1 MSPQSRNGWIAFV
14 AGLMIACVCL
24 SSCSTI
30 YLFTLAF
37 TRSLTS
43 SGIWMPT
50 PSASQIDSAPA
61 EPAATPY
68 AGGRSERHSS
78 NSTPTAGQGVSAPAT
93 ASPSQIAQLDML
105 QSIVLPRED
114 LADLAVRFRGVSPE
128 RARVFCDA
136 PAKEFEAGD
145 RRSFTLSNQDNNS
158 QFEIE
163 AELRYKTRN
172 VYMWVEVSPNTP
184 RINQNDLRRAAD
196 AFDSRILARTR
207 AFFGDE
213 ARPGVDCDP
222 RLYILHATDIGSTV
236 GGYFS
241 SPDGYPRAVRPDS
254 NEAEMFVV
262 NAEPGYNGANPGS
275 RSYMS
280 TLAHELQHMIS
291 HNQVHAPELW
301 LEEGASQ
308 LAERINGYADE
319 VATVYSFANSP
330 ETQLNTWSE
339 TSAGENS
346 AHYGGAYLFWAY
358 LYDRFGETVVRGLAR
373 APERSILGIMRALAE
388 QGVVNPDT
396 GKPYDFADL
405 FADFVVANYL
415 GRQQA
420 NGDATNRFNY
430 ADTDVPPMSIQ
441 ADLNNADLPY
451 KRNAEVNQFGTHY
464 YELRSNTPAQV
475 EFSGAS
481 IVPLLPTRD
490 ADGAFWWSNRAD
502 ASNPRLTREVDLTGV
517 KEATLNFRA
526 WYRIER
532 DYDYA
537 YVSVSTD
544 GGKTWSVQTTT
555 SCTRSNPN
563 GANLGCGYTGV
574 SGASDAPEWVEET
587 ANLSRYAGRKILL
600 RFELV
605 TDAGVNREGL
615 AIDNI
620 RIPQVG
626 FRDDASSP
634 NGWRTEGFAHI
645 RDVVD
650 GAPNLPQLWR
660 VQIITFQNDGRVH
673 LERVTLS
680 AENKASVRL
689 NLGRGAPARRVV
701 LAISGVTPVTTEP
714 ARYSLS
720 ITRSE

>member
-1 MSPQSRNGWIAFV
+1 MTTQSRKGWIAFV
-14 AGLMIACVCL
+14 AGLTIACVCAF
-24 SSCSTI
+24 SCSGV
-30 YLFTLAF
+30 YLFTLAL
-37 TRSLTS
+37 TRLASS
-43 SGIWMPT
+43 SGAPLAAPRTSGVEEGPAVPT
-50 PSASQIDSAPA
+50 LTAYAA
-61 EPAATPY
+61 ERPDRRN
-68 AGGRSERHSS
+68 AGP
-78 NSTPTAGQGVSAPAT
+78 TQTAGQGMPVSATP
-93 ASPSQIAQLDML
+93 SPSQIAQLDTL

-114 LADLAVRFRGVSPE
+114 LADLAVRFRGISPSQ
-128 RARVFCDA
+128 ARVVCKA
-136 PAKEFEAGD
+136 PAKEFEVGD

-158 QFEIE
+158 QFEVE
-163 AELRYKTRN
+163 AELRYKTDN

-308 LAERINGYADE
+308 LAERLNGYADE

-358 LYDRFGETVVRGLAR
+358 LYDRFGETVTRGLAR
-373 APERSILGIMRALAE
+373 APERSIPAIMRALAE

-420 NGDATNRFNY
+420 NGDSTNRFNY

-451 KRNAEVNQFGTHY
+451 ERNAGVNQFGTHY
-464 YELRSNTPAQV
+464 YELRSNTPVQIQFAGSS
-475 EFSGAS
+475 F
-481 IVPLLPTRD
+481 VPLLPTRN
-490 ADGAFWWSNRAD
+490 AQGAFWWSNRAD
-502 ASNPRLTREVDLTGV
+502 ASNPHLTREIDLTDV
-517 KEATLNFRA
+517 KDATLSFRA

-537 YVSVSTD
+537 YVSVSSD
-544 GGKTWSVQTTT
+544 GGKTWAVQTTT

-574 SGASDAPEWVEET
+574 SGQTDVPEWVEESVD
-587 ANLSRYAGRKILL
+587 LSRYAGQKIQL

-620 RIPQVG
+620 RIPQIG
-626 FRDDASSP
+626 LRDDASSP
-634 NGWRTEGFAHI
+634 NGWRAEGFAHI

-650 GAPNLPQLWR
+650 GVPNLPQLWR
-660 VQIITFQNDGRVH
+660 VQVIIFQNDGRVR

-680 AENKASVRL
+680 GENKASMRL
-689 NLGRGAPARRVV
+689 ELGRSAAARRVV
-701 LAISGVTPVTTEP
+701 LAISGVTPITTEP
-714 ARYSLS
+714 AWYSLS
-720 ITRSE
+720 ITRSD

>member
-1 MSPQSRNGWIAFV
+1 MSPQSRNGCIAFL
-14 AGLMIACVCL
+14 AGLTIACACL
-24 SSCSTI
+24 FSCSGV
-30 YLFTLAF
+30 YLFALA
-37 TRSLTS
+37 LTQRLDALDMS
-43 SGIWMPT
+43 SAPPGVSVADDDRAAPTAT
-50 PSASQIDSAPA
+50 PSAGNRANGRRAGPTESPGQSELIV
-61 EPAATPY
+61 ATP
-68 AGGRSERHSS
+68 S
-78 NSTPTAGQGVSAPAT
+78 PAQF
-93 ASPSQIAQLDML
+93 AQIDML
-105 QSIVLPRED
+105 QSIVLPKED
-114 LADLAVRFRGVSPE
+114 LADLAVRFRSVSPDQ
-128 RARVFCDA
+128 ARVVCKT
-136 PAKEFEAGD
+136 PAKEFEVGD
-145 RRSFTLSNQDNNS
+145 RRSFTLSNQDNNN

-196 AFDSRILARTR
+196 AFDSRILATTR

-222 RLYILHATDIGSTV
+222 RLYILHATGIGSTV

-291 HNQVHAPELW
+291 QNQVHAPELW

-308 LAERINGYADE
+308 LAERLNGYADE
-319 VATVYSFANSP
+319 IGTVYSFANSP

-339 TSAGENS
+339 SSAGENS

-373 APERSILGIMRALAE
+373 APERSIPGVMRALAA

-396 GKPYDFADL
+396 REPYDFADL
-405 FADFVVANYL
+405 FADFVAANYL

-441 ADLNNADLPY
+441 ADLNTADLPY
-451 KRNAEVNQFGTHY
+451 ERNAEVNQFGTHY
-464 YELRSNTPAQV
+464 YELRSNTPVQI
-475 EFSGAS
+475 EFSGSNA
-481 IVPLLPTRD
+481 VLLLPTRN
-490 ADGAFWWSNRAD
+490 AQGAFWWSNRAD
-502 ASNPRLTREVDLTGV
+502 ASNPRLTRDVDLTGV
-517 KEATLNFRA
+517 KQATLNFRA

-544 GGKTWSVQTTT
+544 GGRTWAVQTTT
-555 SCTRSNPN
+555 SCTRSDPN
-563 GANLGCGYTGV
+563 GANLGCGYTGL
-574 SGASDAPEWVEET
+574 SGQTDFPEWIEET
-587 ANLSRYAGRKILL
+587 VDLSRYAGRKIQL

-620 RIPQVG
+620 RIPQIG
-626 FRDDASSP
+626 FRDDASTP
-634 NGWRTEGFAHI
+634 GGWRAEGFAHI

-650 GAPNLPQLWR
+650 GAPLLPQLWR
-660 VQIITFQNDGRVH
+660 VQVITFQNDGRVR
-673 LERVTLS
+673 LERVALS
-680 AENKASVRL
+680 AENKASMRL
-689 NLGRGAPARRVV
+689 ELGRSAAARRVV
-701 LAISGVTPVTTEP
+701 LAISAVTPVTTEP
-714 ARYSLS
+714 GQYRLS
-720 ITRSE
+720 IRRSE

>member
-1 MSPQSRNGWIAFV
+1 MTTQSRKGWIAFV
-14 AGLMIACVCL
+14 AGLTIACVCAF
-24 SSCSTI
+24 SCSGV
-30 YLFTLAF
+30 YLFSLAL
-37 TRSLTS
+37 TRLMS
-43 SGIWMPT
+43 
-50 PSASQIDSAPA
+50 SASAPRVSAVDEPASPGATAPA
-61 EPAATPY
+61 
-68 AGGRSERHSS
+68 AGP
-78 NSTPTAGQGVSAPAT
+78 TPTATRSALIPAT
-93 ASPSQIAQLDML
+93 PSSGQLAQLDRL
-105 QSIVLPRED
+105 QSIVLPKED
-114 LADLAVRFRGVSPE
+114 LADLAVRFRAVSPD
-128 RARVFCDA
+128 RARVVCKT

-145 RRSFTLSNQDNNS
+145 RRAFTLSNQDNNS

-172 VYMWVEVSPNTP
+172 VYMWVEVSPNSP

-196 AFDSRILARTR
+196 AFDTRILARTR
-207 AFFGDE
+207 AFFGEE

-222 RLYILHATDIGSTV
+222 RLYILHATGIGSTV

-275 RSYMS
+275 RNYMS

-308 LAERINGYADE
+308 LAERLNGYADE
-319 VATVYSFANSP
+319 VATIYSFANSP

-358 LYDRFGETVVRGLAR
+358 LYDRFGEEVVRSVAR
-373 APERSILGIMRALAE
+373 ARERSIPGVMRALAE

-420 NGDATNRFNY
+420 NGDSTRRFNY
-430 ADTDVPPMSIQ
+430 ADIDVPPMSIQ

-451 KRNAEVNQFGTHY
+451 TRNAEVNQFGTHY
-464 YELRSNTPAQV
+464 YELRSNTPVQV
-475 EFSGAS
+475 QFSGSSA
-481 IVPLLPTRD
+481 VPLLPTRN
-490 ADGAFWWSNRAD
+490 AQGAFWWSNRAD
-502 ASNPRLTREVDLTGV
+502 ASNPRLTRDVDLTGV

-544 GGKTWSVQTTT
+544 GGKTWAVQTTT
-555 SCTRSNPN
+555 SCTRSDPN

-574 SGASDAPEWVEET
+574 SGPGSAPEWVEET
-587 ANLSRYAGRKILL
+587 VDLSRYAGRKIQL

-620 RIPQVG
+620 RIPQIG
-626 FRDDASSP
+626 YRDDASSP
-634 NGWRTEGFAHI
+634 AGWRAEGFAHI

-660 VQIITFQNDGRVH
+660 VQVITFQNDGRVR

-680 AENKASVRL
+680 AENTASIRL
-689 NLGRGAPARRVV
+689 ELGRNASARRVV
-701 LAISGVTPVTTEP
+701 LAISGVTPITTEP
-714 ARYSLS
+714 AQYSLS
-720 ITRSE
+720 IRPSE

>member
-1 MSPQSRNGWIAFV
+1 MTAQSRSGWIAFV
-14 AGLMIACVCL
+14 AGLMIACVCAF
-24 SSCSTI
+24 SCGGVYVFS
-30 YLFTLAF
+30 LALA
-37 TRSLTS
+37 RLV
-43 SGIWMPT
+43 SG
-50 PSASQIDSAPA
+50 DSAPLA
-61 EPAATPY
+61 APRASVVAGESAVPTATAYTTERPAQREPAPTRTVRLGTPVPV
-68 AGGRSERHSS
+68 
-78 NSTPTAGQGVSAPAT
+78 TP
-93 ASPSQIAQLDML
+93 SPSQVAQLDML
-105 QSIVLPRED
+105 QNIALPRED
-114 LADLAVRFRGVSPE
+114 LADLAVRFRGVSPDQ
-128 RARVFCDA
+128 ARVLCKT
-136 PAKEFEAGD
+136 PAKGFEVGD

-172 VYMWVEVSPNTP
+172 VYMWVEVSPNRP

-222 RLYILHATDIGSTV
+222 RLYILHATGIGSTV

-291 HNQVHAPELW
+291 HNQNHAPELW

-308 LAERINGYADE
+308 LAERLNGYADE

-358 LYDRFGETVVRGLAR
+358 LYDRFGETVVKALAR
-373 APERSILGIMRALAE
+373 APERSIPGIMRALAD
-388 QGVVNPDT
+388 QGIVNPDT

-405 FADFVVANYL
+405 FADFVAANYL

-441 ADLNNADLPY
+441 ADLNTDDWPWE
-451 KRNAEVNQFGTHY
+451 RTAEVSQFGTHY
-464 YELRSNTPAQV
+464 YELRSNTPVQI
-475 EFSGAS
+475 EFRGAGF
-481 IVPLLPTRD
+481 VPLLPTTD
-490 ADGAFWWSNRAD
+490 ADGPFWWSNRAD

-544 GGKTWSVQTTT
+544 GGRTWAIQTTT
-555 SCTRSNPN
+555 SCTRSDPN

-574 SGASDAPEWVEET
+574 SGQVDAPEWVEET
-587 ANLSRYAGRKILL
+587 VDLSRYAGRKIQL

-620 RIPQVG
+620 RIPQIG
-626 FRDDASSP
+626 LRDDASSP
-634 NGWRTEGFAHI
+634 NGWRPEGFAHI
-645 RDVVD
+645 REVVD
-650 GAPNLPQLWR
+650 GVPALPQLWR
-660 VQIITFQNDGRVH
+660 VQLIIFQNDGQVR
-673 LERVTLS
+673 LERVALS
-680 AENKASVRL
+680 AENKASMRL
-689 NLGRGAPARRVV
+689 ELGRNAPARRVV
-701 LAISGVTPVTTEP
+701 LAISPVTPVTTEP

-720 ITRSE
+720 IARGE

>member
-1 MSPQSRNGWIAFV
+1 MTTQSRKGWIAFL
-14 AGLMIACVCL
+14 AGLTIACVCAF
-24 SSCSTI
+24 SCSGV
-30 YLFTLAF
+30 YLFSLALTRLVSAARAPLMDNRPASPAVTAYATGQPGRGSARPTP
-37 TRSLTS
+37 TRSVA
-43 SGIWMPT
+43 MP
-50 PSASQIDSAPA
+50 
-61 EPAATPY
+61 
-68 AGGRSERHSS
+68 
-78 NSTPTAGQGVSAPAT
+78 APAT
-93 ASPSQIAQLDML
+93 PSPAQLAQLDRL
-105 QSIVLPRED
+105 QSIVLPKED
-114 LADLAVRFRGVSPE
+114 LADLAVRFRGVSPD
-128 RARVFCDA
+128 RARVVCNA
-136 PAKEFEAGD
+136 PAKEFETGD
-145 RRSFTLSNQDNNS
+145 RRAFTLSNQDNNS
-158 QFEIE
+158 QFQIE

-172 VYMWVEVSPNTP
+172 VYMWVEVSPNSP
-184 RINQNDLRRAAD
+184 RINQSDLRRAAET
-196 AFDSRILARTR
+196 FDTRILSRTR
-207 AFFGDE
+207 AFFGEE

-222 RLYILHATDIGSTV
+222 RLYILHATGIGSTV

-308 LAERINGYADE
+308 LAERLNGYADE
-319 VATVYSFANSP
+319 VATVYSFANRP

-358 LYDRFGETVVRGLAR
+358 LYDRFGEEVVRGVAR
-373 APERSILGIMRALAE
+373 ARERSIPGVMRALAG

-396 GKPYDFADL
+396 GKPYEFADL
-405 FADFVVANYL
+405 FADFVIANYL

-420 NGDATNRFNY
+420 NGDSTNRFNY

-441 ADLNNADLPY
+441 ADLAAADLPWQ
-451 KRNAEVNQFGTHY
+451 RETEVSQFGTHY
-464 YELRSNTPAQV
+464 YELRSNGPAQL
-475 EFSGAS
+475 EFRGAGV
-481 IVPLLPTRD
+481 VPLLPTAD
-490 ADGAFWWSNRAD
+490 ADGPFWWSNRAD
-502 ASNPRLTREVDLTGV
+502 ASNPRLTREIDLTGV

-544 GGKTWSVQTTT
+544 GGRTWAVQTTT
-555 SCTRSNPN
+555 SCTRSDPN

-574 SGASDAPEWVEET
+574 SGPGSEPEWVEET
-587 ANLSRYAGRKILL
+587 ADLSRYAGRKILL

-620 RIPQVG
+620 RIPQIG
-626 FRDDASSP
+626 YRDDASGP
-634 NGWRTEGFAHI
+634 AGWRAEGFAHI
-645 RDVVD
+645 RDVVN
-650 GAPNLPQLWR
+650 GVPALPQLWR
-660 VQIITFQNDGRVH
+660 VQVITFQNDGRVRV
-673 LERVTLS
+673 ERVSLS
-680 AENKASVRL
+680 ADNTASIRL
-689 NLGRGAPARRVV
+689 ELGRNAPARRAVI
-701 LAISGVTPVTTEP
+701 AISGVTPITTEP

-720 ITRSE
+720 IRRSE

>member
-1 MSPQSRNGWIAFV
+1 MTTQSHKGWIAFV
-14 AGLMIACVCL
+14 AGLTIACVCAF
-24 SSCSTI
+24 SCSSV
-30 YLFTLAF
+30 YVFTLAL
-37 TRSLTS
+37 TRLASD
-43 SGIWMPT
+43 SGAPLAAPR
-50 PSASQIDSAPA
+50 PSAMD
-61 EPAATPY
+61 EGPAAPTVTAYAAERPDRRNAGPTQTADQGMSVRATP
-68 AGGRSERHSS
+68 
-78 NSTPTAGQGVSAPAT
+78 
-93 ASPSQIAQLDML
+93 SPSQIAQLEAL
-105 QSIVLPRED
+105 QSIVLPQED
-114 LADLAVRFRGVSPE
+114 LADLAVRFRGISADQ
-128 RARVFCDA
+128 ARVVCKT
-136 PAKEFEAGD
+136 PAKGFEVGD

-163 AELRYKTRN
+163 AELRYKTDN

-184 RINQNDLRRAAD
+184 RINQNDLRWAAD
-196 AFDSRILARTR
+196 AFDSRILARMR

-241 SPDGYPRAVRPDS
+241 SPDGYPRAVRLDS

-308 LAERINGYADE
+308 LAERLNGYADE

-358 LYDRFGETVVRGLAR
+358 LYDRFGETVTRGLAR
-373 APERSILGIMRALAE
+373 APERSIPGIMRALAE
-388 QGVVNPDT
+388 QGIVNPDT

-420 NGDATNRFNY
+420 NGNSTNRFNY

-441 ADLNNADLPY
+441 ADLNRADLPY
-451 KRNAEVNQFGTHY
+451 ERNAAVNQFGTHY
-464 YELRSNTPAQV
+464 YELRSNTPVQV
-475 EFSGAS
+475 QFSGS
-481 IVPLLPTRD
+481 SFVPLLPTRN
-490 ADGAFWWSNRAD
+490 AQGAFWWSNRAD
-502 ASNPRLTREVDLTGV
+502 ASNPRLTRDVDLTGV
-517 KEATLNFRA
+517 KDATLSFRA

-537 YVSVSTD
+537 YVSVSSD
-544 GGKTWSVQTTT
+544 GGKTWAVQTTT

-574 SGASDAPEWVEET
+574 SGQADMPEWVEET
-587 ANLSRYAGRKILL
+587 VDLSRYAGQKIKL

-620 RIPQVG
+620 RIPQIG
-626 FRDDASSP
+626 LRDDASSP
-634 NGWRTEGFAHI
+634 NGWRAEGFAHI

-650 GAPNLPQLWR
+650 GTPDLPQLWR
-660 VQIITFQNDGRVH
+660 VQVITFQNDGRVR

-680 AENKASVRL
+680 AENKASIRL
-689 NLGRGAPARRVV
+689 ELGRSAAARRAVI
-701 LAISGVTPVTTEP
+701 AISGVTPITTEP
-714 ARYSLS
+714 AQYSLS
-720 ITRSE
+720 LSRSD